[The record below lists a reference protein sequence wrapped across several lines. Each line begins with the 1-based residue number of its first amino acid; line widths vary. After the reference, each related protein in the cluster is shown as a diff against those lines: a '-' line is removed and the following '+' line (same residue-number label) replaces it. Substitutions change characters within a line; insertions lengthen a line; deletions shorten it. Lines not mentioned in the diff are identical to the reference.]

1 MKKLE
6 TACFSLKDALRAAE
20 LGAHRIEFCEDYN
33 TGGITPSLS
42 DFKILREQFP
52 NIPIHVMVRPRA
64 GSFVHNNSEIQLM
77 QQQITSFNDL
87 GADGFVFGILN
98 EQNQINRSACQQL
111 ISIANGKPCVFHR
124 AFDLLPNAF
133 TALEELIELGF
144 SGVLS
149 SGSPTTAIAGLDT
162 LKSLHLQAQ
171 NRIQIVAGGGIR
183 ANNIAP
189 LIDLDLQWFHSAAW
203 DKEQQL
209 LDEQELVEILKK
221 IQRLAAD

>member
-64 GSFVHNNSEIQLM
+64 GNFVHSHSEIQLM

-111 ISIANGKPCVFHR
+111 IFIANGKPCVFHR

-133 TALEELIELGF
+133 TALEDLIELGF

-183 ANNIAP
+183 ANNIAT
-189 LIDLDLQWFHSAAW
+189 LIDSDLQWFHSAAW

-221 IQRLAAD
+221 IQQLAAD

>member
-6 TACFSLKDALRAAE
+6 TACFSLNDALRAAE

-52 NIPIHVMVRPRA
+52 NIPIHVMIRPRA
-64 GSFVHNNSEIQLM
+64 GNFVHSHSEIQLM

-87 GADGFVFGILN
+87 GADGFVFGILK

-124 AFDLLPNAF
+124 AFDELQNPF

-144 SGVLS
+144 TGVLS

-171 NRIQIVAGGGIR
+171 NRIQIVAGGGVR
-183 ANNIAP
+183 SSNIE
-189 LIDLDLQWFHSAAW
+189 LLLSSDLEWFHTAGW
-203 DKEQQL
+203 NKENYNMDVNEL
-209 LDEQELVEILKK
+209 NAILDFF
-221 IQRLAAD
+221 R

>member
-6 TACFSLKDALRAAE
+6 IACFSLEDALRAAE
-20 LGAHRIEFCEDYN
+20 LSAHRIEFCEDYN
-33 TGGITPSLS
+33 TGGITPNLS

-64 GSFVHNNSEIQLM
+64 GNFVHSHSEIQLM

-162 LKSLHLQAQ
+162 LKSLHLQSQ
-171 NRIQIVAGGGIR
+171 NRFQIVAGGGIR

-189 LIDLDLQWFHSAAW
+189 LIDSDLQWFHSAAW

-221 IQRLAAD
+221 IQQLAAD